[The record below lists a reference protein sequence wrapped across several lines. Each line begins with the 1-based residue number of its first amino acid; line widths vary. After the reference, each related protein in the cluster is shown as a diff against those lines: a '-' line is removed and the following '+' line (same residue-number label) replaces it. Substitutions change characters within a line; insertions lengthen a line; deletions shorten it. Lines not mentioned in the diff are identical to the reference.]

1 MLDDDPPGQSGGTG
15 GNKSGSRAGHQRLPV
30 VHRDQG
36 LAGRVRMAERSTK
49 TLLSAVSTTAAWIY
63 DVAAGRRV
71 GWHACVAWLQCRGC
85 VAHATHACFCFVAFP
100 CNCSAAA
107 VLRLRPHTF
116 TPGVLCSDSTCY
128 ALSADSDAILQW
140 C

>member
-71 GWHACVAWLQCRGC
+71 RGVVAVPWLRCACHTRVLLLRCFSVQLQCC
-85 VAHATHACFCFVAFP
+85 
-100 CNCSAAA
+100 CSAATA
-107 VLRLRPHTF
+107 HVYSRGAMF
-116 TPGVLCSDSTCY
+116 
-128 ALSADSDAILQW
+128 
-140 C
+140 

>member
-71 GWHACVAWLQCRGC
+71 GWHAWVGTRGLARVRGVVAVPWLRCACHTRVLLLRCFSVQLQCC
-85 VAHATHACFCFVAFP
+85 
-100 CNCSAAA
+100 CSATTAHVYSRGA
-107 VLRLRPHTF
+107 MF
-116 TPGVLCSDSTCY
+116 
-128 ALSADSDAILQW
+128 
-140 C
+140 